1 MGTPRIAILLAVL
14 SLTACASAPPPQ
26 VVPTP
31 IEVSRPGLTLL
42 PEHPVVER
50 LCGPSARQIS
60 FRSLGVP
67 PHSRALDLA
76 LSEKSVWVL
85 FDPPRLVEVARDP
98 ANPAARMWEGREDS
112 AWGAVDVDPTD
123 GSLWVV
129 SANRLE
135 LIHVDAEGQG
145 RIVPLSRVE
154 GSGGFRDVLVD
165 SSGIFVV
172 PTCAADAL
180 WRVSREGRVEERS
193 FPREND
199 PLFGLGVDDP
209 LPTGQ
214 DRLEGCIPVSLA
226 RDLAGSVTAFDGTTR
241 RFSRRSASEGTWR
254 EFLEIGGEGEKLD
267 AGGVSVQ
274 SPGQE
279 HEVWFLHGRSP
290 RYFFLPEGP
299 VIFSAGNAREG
310 SAYRREIRYLRAIE
324 QEAVAE
330 VEPCDRFA
338 TLLDVVADRLGFAA
352 ITWDELVL
360 GRVET
365 P

>member
-1 MGTPRIAILLAVL
+1 MGTTRIAILLAAL
-14 SLTACASAPPPQ
+14 SLTACASAPSPQ
-26 VVPTP
+26 PLPTP
-31 IEVSRPGLTLL
+31 IAVSRPVPTFL

-50 LCGPSARQIS
+50 LCGPAALQIS

-67 PHSRALDLA
+67 LHSRVLDLA

-85 FDPPRLVEVARDP
+85 FDPPRLVEVARDS
-98 ANPAARMWEGREDS
+98 ANPTARMWEGRKDA

-129 SANRLE
+129 SGKRLE
-135 LIHVDAEGQG
+135 LIHVDADGQG

-180 WRVSREGRVEERS
+180 WRVSREGSVEERS

-241 RFSRRSASEGTWR
+241 RFSRRIAREGWR
-254 EFLEIGGEGEKLD
+254 EILETGGEGKKLE
-267 AGGVSVQ
+267 AGGVLVR
-274 SPGQE
+274 SPGRE
-279 HEVWFLHGRSP
+279 DELWFLHGRSP
-290 RYFFLPEGP
+290 QYFFLPEGP
-299 VIFSAGNAREG
+299 VIFSAGHAKEG
-310 SAYRREIRYLRAIE
+310 SAHRREIQYLRAIE
-324 QEAVAE
+324 QGAVTE

-338 TLLDVVADRLGFAA
+338 TLIDVVADRLGFAA
-352 ITWDELVL
+352 ITWEELVL
-360 GRVET
+360 GRLAA